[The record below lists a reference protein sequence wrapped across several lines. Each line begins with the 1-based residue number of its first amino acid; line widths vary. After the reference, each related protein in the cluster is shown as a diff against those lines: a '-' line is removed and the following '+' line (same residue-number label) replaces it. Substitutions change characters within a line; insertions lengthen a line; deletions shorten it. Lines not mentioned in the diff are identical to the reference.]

1 MKNHLAKVQQAL
13 LAGRHGVNGLEGYHQ
28 NNCTTSVPSKG
39 LFRIYRNPNLTY
51 KIAGSTSV
59 KNYSY
64 TGGIQ
69 SVSLTAG
76 SHLIECW
83 GADGGAGGTSAGG
96 TGGYSKGTITLSS
109 AATYYICVGGK
120 GTSDSNNV
128 KGYYPGGYNGGGQS
142 YGGNGGRGAGGGAT
156 HVASA
161 TGVLSSLSG
170 NKSAVKIVAG
180 GGGGGFYF
188 SGAYAGGNGGGVTGA
203 NGKVSSSSSRGAT
216 GGTQT
221 AAGTNSNTSYTSPG
235 FGYGGQ
241 VPSTKTNT
249 VAGGGAGYYGGG
261 CGNSGAGGSGYVGG
275 VTGGVTYQKTE
286 SGFVANPDT
295 SGNGYVRIT
304 TITNAVE
311 NKVMYGG
318 LRLRN
323 TDNRFGLMKGH
334 TYVILF
340 NITGK
345 STNAPAEVGWTNNH
359 GWGGGGLMPNPSNI
373 EANIPSANFNQST
386 AFPFYYKWT
395 IPDDIYKV
403 CTTAYSSF
411 VKGTTYL
418 SYRDFI
424 FSFGYADTG
433 SLGTDL
439 YISNFRLYD
448 ITNKP
453 DFSIEKDGIINA
465 PILYRSDETVKIA
478 KRYDIAHL
486 IANNFYEI

>member
-13 LAGRHGVNGLEGYHQ
+13 LAGRHGVNGLGGYHQ
-28 NNCTTSVPSKG
+28 TNCNTSIPNTG
-39 LFRIYRNPNLTY
+39 LFRIYRDPNILYNTT
-51 KIAGSTSV
+51 STSTST
-59 KNYSY
+59 KTYSY
-64 TGGIQ
+64 TGNVQ

-76 SHLIECW
+76 THVIECW
-83 GADGGAGGTSAGG
+83 GANGGSGNKAAGG
-96 TGGYSKGTITLSS
+96 TGGYSKGTLTINST
-109 AATYYICVGGK
+109 ATYYICVGGK
-120 GTSDSNNV
+120 GTSDPNSA
-128 KGYYPGGYNGGGQS
+128 GYYPGGYNGGGQS

-156 HVASA
+156 HVASV

-180 GGGGGFYF
+180 GGGGGFQF
-188 SGAYAGGNGGGVTGA
+188 NSGAYAGGNGGGVTGM
-203 NGKVSSSSSRGAT
+203 NGYGSAAT

-221 AAGTNSNTSYTSPG
+221 AAGTNSSTSYTAPG

-241 VPSTKTNT
+241 VPSTSVNT

-304 TITNAVE
+304 STVQVPTTNRT
-311 NKVMYGG
+311 MYGG
-318 LRLRN
+318 LCIDN
-323 TDNRFGLMKGH
+323 ANNRFGLMKGH
-334 TYVILF
+334 TYIILF

-345 STNAPAEVGWTNNH
+345 STNAPAHYTWANNMGWE
-359 GWGGGGLMPNPSNI
+359 GGGLEPRPSNT
-373 EANIPSANFNQST
+373 EYNIPGANFNQST
-386 AFPFYYKWT
+386 NFPFYYKWT
-395 IPDDIYKV
+395 ITDDIYKV
-403 CTTAYSSF
+403 CTSSYASFTA
-411 VKGTTYL
+411 GTTYL
-418 SYRDFI
+418 SYRHFQ
-424 FSFGYADTG
+424 FGFEYADTG

-465 PILYRSDETVKIA
+465 PILYRSDETVKID